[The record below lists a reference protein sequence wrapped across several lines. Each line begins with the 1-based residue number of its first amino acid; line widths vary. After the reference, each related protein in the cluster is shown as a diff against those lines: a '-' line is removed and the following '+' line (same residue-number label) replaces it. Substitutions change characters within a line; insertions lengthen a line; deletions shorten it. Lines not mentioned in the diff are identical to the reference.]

1 MRELANKTILPFTDV
16 GILLL
21 APNHMLPKFRG
32 PGMVG
37 ANGVRLLN
45 VLKATYTLST
55 DRLTLQDSLDII
67 DNRSDRSLFALPLLV
82 ADHSTNRSTSCQSS
96 PYLDLLSDVLA

>member
-1 MRELANKTILPFTDV
+1 MELATRELANKTISPFTDV

-21 APNHMLPKFRG
+21 APNHMLAKFRG

-45 VLKATYTLST
+45 ILKAT
-55 DRLTLQDSLDII
+55 
-67 DNRSDRSLFALPLLV
+67 
-82 ADHSTNRSTSCQSS
+82 
-96 PYLDLLSDVLA
+96 